1 MKTIKQTYVINAP
14 TTKVWQA
21 FVNPSVI
28 EQWGGGPAKMSE
40 EEGFEFKLWGGDIY
54 GTNTKVVTEKL
65 LQQDWYG
72 GKWNTPSKLSFK
84 FSEIDGKTTVDMVHS
99 NVPDKYAKDIDQ
111 GWRDYYLGPIQELLE
126 K

>member
-14 TTKVWQA
+14 ITKVWQA

-28 EQWGGGPAKMSE
+28 EQWGGGPAKMSV

-54 GTNTKVVTEKL
+54 GTNTKVITEKL

-72 GKWNTPSKLSFK
+72 GKWDTPSKLSFS
-84 FSEIDGKTTVDMVHS
+84 FSENDGNTEIKMIHTD
-99 NVPDKYAKDIDQ
+99 VPDDAAKDIEQ
-111 GWRDYYLGPIQELLE
+111 GWREYYLGPIKELLE
-126 K
+126 S